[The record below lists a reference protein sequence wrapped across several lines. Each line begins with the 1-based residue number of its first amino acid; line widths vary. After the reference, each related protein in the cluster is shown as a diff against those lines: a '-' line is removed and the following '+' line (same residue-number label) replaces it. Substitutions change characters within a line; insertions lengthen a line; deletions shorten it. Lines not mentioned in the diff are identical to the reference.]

1 MDRSTVIYLVNI
13 TYTTDT
19 IGQQIAIENKE
30 PVYASVSSITRA
42 EWFDAGRTGF
52 KPEYAFTLFAPDY
65 EGQTIVEYDGKRYGV
80 YRTYRGKNETLE
92 LYTESKAGV

>member
-13 TYTTDT
+13 TYTTDA

-52 KPEYAFTLFAPDY
+52 KPEYAFTLFEPDY
-65 EGQTIVEYDGKRYGV
+65 EGQTIVEYNSKRYGV